1 MNVFSQLGMAFAVG
15 GALGGLYLL
24 LLWHSLR
31 LLTREGR
38 PTLLFAAGALVRIG
52 LVLLGMYAILHLGD
66 WRHAA
71 SAVAGFALVRGLV
84 GWHMASRQRRTA
96 NQGG

>member
-1 MNVFSQLGMAFAVG
+1 MNSFSQLVTACAVG
-15 GALGGLYLL
+15 AALGGLYLL

-38 PTLLFAAGALVRIG
+38 PTLLFAAGAMLRVG
-52 LVLLGMYAILHLGD
+52 LVLLGMYAVLRLGD

-84 GWHMASRQRRTA
+84 AWHMTSRQRRPA
-96 NQGG
+96 SEGG